1 MRYTVLM
8 LRYKRKNFWRTA
20 VAREAYESDVTIQQ
34 EAELTMS
41 AVIHE
46 VHVSGVMVEEN
57 RR

>member
-1 MRYTVLM
+1 M